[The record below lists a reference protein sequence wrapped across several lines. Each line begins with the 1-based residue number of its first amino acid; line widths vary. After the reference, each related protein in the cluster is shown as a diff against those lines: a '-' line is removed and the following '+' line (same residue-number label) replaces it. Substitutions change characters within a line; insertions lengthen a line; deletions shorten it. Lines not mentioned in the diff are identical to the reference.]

1 VLVQRLLIDSA
12 ERRHGVRMRS
22 VMIERAAWVP
32 DDVFDRP
39 WDEAAALAVDWIE
52 AECAERGETPLL
64 VTNTKSALSSGH
76 ELLVQFAR
84 RHAATT
90 PATAEGFGQWPALVY
105 VPDDKTFAFA
115 QDHAR
120 GSALAVVE
128 GQLLP
133 SQRGP

>member
-1 VLVQRLLIDSA
+1 VNATICSLPPVGERGSLLGTGDLA
-12 ERRHGVRMRS
+12 ERASVWRARHGRYVPY
-22 VMIERAAWVP
+22 VETKRAESSY
-32 DDVFDRP
+32 R
-39 WDEAAALAVDWIE
+39 
-52 AECAERGETPLL
+52 ETPLL